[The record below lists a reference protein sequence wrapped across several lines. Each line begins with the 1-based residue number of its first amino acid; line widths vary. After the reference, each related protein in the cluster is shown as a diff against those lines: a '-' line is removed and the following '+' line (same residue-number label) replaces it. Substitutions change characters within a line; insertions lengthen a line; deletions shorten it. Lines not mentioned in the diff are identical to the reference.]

1 MSFNRIIAAAG
12 IVLTFCVVVVSQK
25 PNDEITLRSGSG
37 DCSAYIAND
46 DDSTI
51 YLWNG
56 EPVAY
61 LVSQDVYGFNGKHLG
76 WFVKGVVYDHDGDA
90 VGAVSSRF
98 KTPQPICP
106 IKSIKSLK
114 PLKSIKELRPL
125 KPLFH
130 LSWADDVTLKRF
142 LLGGKDSD

>member
-1 MSFNRIIAAAG
+1 MEFIKLIGAA
-12 IVLTFCVVVVSQK
+12 VLALAIYTPALAQNS
-25 PNDEITLRSGSG
+25 NDEITLRTGSG
-37 DCSAYIAND
+37 DCAAYISND

-76 WFVKGVVYDHDGDA
+76 WFIKGVVYNHYGDV
-90 VGAVSSRF
+90 VGAITSRF
-98 KTPQPICP
+98 KIPQPVCA

-114 PLKSIKELRPL
+114 PLKSLKELRPL

-130 LSWADDVTLKRF
+130 LSWSDDETLKRF
-142 LLGGKDSD
+142 LVAGRDDD